1 MARQRR
7 GWSGVGLSVTELHLR
22 QAVNLWASLVAQAV
36 KNLPAIQE
44 TQVPSLRREDSLEKE
59 MATHSNILPGE
70 SHGQRGLVGC
80 SPWGR
85 KESDMTERPAH

>member
-44 TQVPSLRREDSLEKE
+44 TQVPSLAEEDPQRKWQPTL
-59 MATHSNILPGE
+59 MFLPGY
-70 SHGQRGLVGC
+70 SHGQRWLPTVHGVAKSWTQL
-80 SPWGR
+80 SN
-85 KESDMTERPAH
+85 